1 MNLPVI
7 LAKTCKMI
15 TEKIKP
21 TAKNKTTK
29 GSTLK
34 PWASSVNNF
43 IMVDEEPPAPADL
56 VDNGVAL
63 EAWAFLSWVAF
74 LLAALLNPPGAWF
87 TADED

>member
-1 MNLPVI
+1 MI
-7 LAKTCKMI
+7 LAKTCNII

-43 IMVDEEPPAPADL
+43 IIVDEEPPAPADL
-56 VDNGVAL
+56 VDKGVLLAVFS
-63 EAWAFLSWVAF
+63 FLSALVL
-74 LLAALLNPPGAWF
+74 LLAAFLNPPGACEEEV
-87 TADED
+87 D